1 MRCFL
6 RIFFI
11 FVKAA
16 GLYFTLISL
25 FSLLPLKK
33 PKCAAHRQR
42 FAVLIPA
49 RNEAPCMRGIIQS
62 LKNQD
67 YPKELYDIYVIP
79 NHCTDNTAEEAIHNG
94 AKILPVSSMVSSK
107 GAALH
112 EAFAYLL
119 KNEQHDAY
127 CVFDA
132 DNEASPHFLSEM
144 NRALQTEA
152 RAAKSRILSKNA
164 ADSVTAAC
172 YEIYFCNANVFL
184 NRARK
189 VLRLP
194 ARLIGTGF
202 ALRRDLLEE
211 LGGWNT
217 QTLTEDAEFYAIL
230 AARGEPIAFCPEAVT
245 YDEEPRTFRESLV
258 QRRRWMSGVLETGW
272 EKAPALLKGMKHTH
286 SFFAALDAALQF
298 LFPFLQAFLLPM
310 ACVQA
315 AIESQIVLSGA
326 VSFYLGA
333 VLTGLAALLLQRRV
347 NKNTAKALLFYPI
360 FVFSFLPL
368 LTWSLLFPNKTWT
381 PILHMGNPIQS

>member
-11 FVKAA
+11 LMKAV

-25 FSLLPLKK
+25 FSLLPIKK
-33 PKCAAHRQR
+33 PKRAEHRQR

-49 RNEAPCMRGIIQS
+49 RNEAACMPGMIRS

-67 YPKELYDIYVIP
+67 YPPELYDIYVIP
-79 NHCTDNTAEEAIHNG
+79 NHCTDDTAGEAVRNG
-94 AKILPVSSMVSSK
+94 AKLLQVSSDVASK

-132 DNEASPHFLSEM
+132 DNEASSNFLSEM

-189 VLRLP
+189 LLGLP

-217 QTLTEDAEFYAIL
+217 QTLTEDAEFYATL

-258 QRRRWMSGVLETGW
+258 QRRRWMSGVLEVGW
-272 EKAPALLKGMKHTH
+272 QKAPALLEGIGH
-286 SFFAALDAALQF
+286 SFFEAFDAAIQF
-298 LFPFLQAFLLPM
+298 LFPLLQAFLLPM
-310 ACVQA
+310 TCVQA
-315 AIESQIVLSGA
+315 AIVPQTVLSGA
-326 VSFYLGA
+326 VSFYFGA
-333 VLTGLAALLLQRRV
+333 ILTGMAALLLQRRV
-347 NKNTAKALLFYPI
+347 NRNTAKALLFYPI

-368 LTWSLLFPNKTWT
+368 LTWSLFFPNKTWT
-381 PILHMGNPIQS
+381 PILHMGSSIQS